1 METWKPVV
9 GWEDS
14 YEVSD
19 QGRVRNSHSGGIRK
33 LSSKVPVYPLIR
45 LWRGGKG
52 KTVAVHRLVATAF
65 LGPCPAG
72 YDVNH
77 KDGDKT
83 NAALAN
89 LEYLTRSENIEHS
102 YRVLGQT
109 SKLQKEQVL
118 EIVRRHKGGETGRA
132 LAACFGVTAAQVSQ
146 IISGRQWGWL
156 TDVVKLGRLR

>member
-19 QGRVRNSHSGGIRK
+19 QGRVRRSGSSSIRK
-33 LSSKVPVYPLIR
+33 LSSKGPVYPLVR

-65 LGPCPAG
+65 LGPCPVG
-72 YDVNH
+72 HDVNH
-77 KDGDKT
+77 KDGNKT
-83 NAALAN
+83 NAALSN

-102 YRVLGQT
+102 YRVLGQV